1 MIDAQKLILRTPRQN
16 DREFL
21 TKLFSDDEVTHY
33 IAGSTKGASMR
44 IDDICSPL
52 AIPRGDKK
60 YWIAERTQDGSQ
72 VAYASACRYSTSRVE
87 ISFAVSPGFRHCG
100 YGYELVASLVGHL
113 ETIPH
118 IRTIVA
124 VINYFN
130 LYPQRIVLDLGFV
143 RTAPSI
149 YVKSLRTQTKA

>member
-1 MIDAQKLILRTPRQN
+1 MTGSISLLSPLRFVVAEPSRRATKPSRN
-16 DREFL
+16 L
-21 TKLFSDDEVTHY
+21 TGATR
-33 IAGSTKGASMR
+33 STKGASMR